1 MPPLKMLTTDDKVAE
16 IRRLYFETTKPTIQA
31 DLEKA
36 LDLLKSM
43 PSEEERDRV
52 AVYMDGLAQMRTDWG
67 KGSKASKGVKGAT
80 GAKAARGARG
90 ATSATRAKAAV
101 KGRR

>member
-52 AVYMDGLAQMRTDWG
+52 AVYMDGLAQMRADWG
-67 KGSKASKGVKGAT
+67 KSSKGSKGAA
-80 GAKAARGARG
+80 GAKAAKG
-90 ATSATRAKAAV
+90 ATSATRAKAPV